1 MTTNYTDQAEGT
13 GSRDTNPP
21 VTEQRIYKNVAED
34 LDDDKLGEIGEMCK
48 RGYDDDFAT
57 TQDWRDQVEDWLK
70 LATQTM
76 EAKNWPWPNASN
88 IKYPLISTASMQFS
102 ARAYPTLVPSDGKIV
117 KPIVVGKDPDGSK
130 IKKAIK
136 VAKFM
141 SWQLK
146 YDMPHWDEEM
156 DRLLM
161 MVAMM
166 GTMFKKTYYDP
177 HTEQICSKIV
187 DSREIVINYFAENI
201 ENAARISEH
210 VLLYDRE
217 VEDRVRSGA
226 FIDADLG
233 PPTAAAFEHLNSD
246 ADDDT
251 LPYFLVQQETWLDL
265 RDDGVKAPYTV
276 TFEKTTGKVL
286 AIYPRFRP
294 KDIISRGEKIVE
306 IRGHSIYTK
315 FGFIPNPESAI
326 YDIGFG
332 HLIGPLNESVNTLV
346 NQLVD
351 AGTLANLQ
359 AGFIGK
365 GLRLQKGDMVLR
377 PGEWKSV
384 NAVGDDL
391 KKQIVPIPAK
401 EPSSTL
407 FQLLGTLVSS
417 GKELASVA
425 EIFVGKMPGQ
435 NTPATTTMATIEQ
448 GMKVFTAIY
457 KRVYRSL
464 EKEFKKIY
472 RLNSLY
478 LDFNTAVAVLEEPI
492 GPEDFDQENYDI
504 CPGADPTA
512 VSSTERLLKAQGLM
526 ELMAAF
532 GPAGLLD
539 PGKVLMRILEAQEQ
553 PNWEELIP
561 GMQEQGAPQPPPQQP
576 DPKMMEMEMKMK
588 AEQEKSALKRDE
600 MQQKMAIEER
610 SAETKLQMEKA
621 MGATKLQ
628 QQAMK
633 NNLDAEAAEHKQR
646 IFMAEGAQKVG
657 QKEVDHQQKLRHGE
671 EAHKSKISQQKT
683 SESGSKTKS
692 PKK

>member
-1 MTTNYTDQAEGT
+1 MNYTDDQEEAQ
-13 GSRDTNPP
+13 SPDTNS
-21 VTEQRIYKNVAED
+21 YKNVAEG
-34 LDDDKLGEIGEMCK
+34 LSEDKLADIGEMCK
-48 RGYDDDFAT
+48 QGYEDDFET
-57 TQDWRDQVEDWLK
+57 TQDWRDQVEEWLK

-76 EAKNWPWPNASN
+76 EPKNWPWPNASN
-88 IKYPLISTASMQFS
+88 IKYPLISTAAMQFS

-117 KPIVVGKDPDGSK
+117 KPQVIGRDPEQTK
-130 IKKAIK
+130 IKRAIK
-136 VAKFM
+136 VAQFM

-146 YDMPHWDEEM
+146 YDMKNWDEEM

-177 HTEQICSKIV
+177 HTEKICSKIV
-187 DSREIVINYFAENI
+187 DSREIVINYFADSI
-201 ENAARISEH
+201 DNAARISEH
-210 VLLYDRE
+210 ILLYKRE
-217 VEDRVRSGA
+217 VDDRIRSKA
-226 FIDADLG
+226 FIDTDLG
-233 PPTAAAFEHLNSD
+233 PPTAAAFDGD
-246 ADDDT
+246 ASTTADDT
-251 LPYFLVQQETWLDL
+251 LPYFFVQQETWLDL
-265 RDDGVKAPYTV
+265 KDDGYEAPYTV
-276 TFEKTTGKVL
+276 TFEKTTGKVV

-294 KDIISRGEKIVE
+294 EDIVERNGKIVQVN
-306 IRGHSIYTK
+306 GHSIYTK

-365 GLRLQKGDMVLR
+365 GLRLQKGDTILR

-464 EKEFKKIY
+464 ECEFKKIY

-478 LDFNTAVAVLEEPI
+478 LDYNTAVSVLDEPI
-492 GPEDFDQENYDI
+492 GPEDFIVEDYDI

-526 ELMAAF
+526 ELMGAF

-539 PGKVLMRILEAQEQ
+539 PLEVLKRILEAQEQ
-553 PNWEELIP
+553 PNWEALIP
-561 GMQEQGAPQPPPQQP
+561 GFQETGQAPQPPQQP
-576 DPKMMEMEMKMK
+576 DPKMLEMQMKMQ
-588 AEQEKSALKRDE
+588 AEQEKSGLKRDE
-600 MQQKMAIEER
+600 MQQKMALEQR
-610 SAETKLQMEKA
+610 SAETKMQMEESLGA
-621 MGATKLQ
+621 MKLQ

-633 NNLDAEAAEHKQR
+633 NNLDAEAAEHKQK

-657 QKEVDHQQKLRHGE
+657 QKEVDHKQKLRHDE
-671 EAHKSKISQQKT
+671 ESHKSKLSQEKT
-683 SESGSKTKS
+683 SKSGSKTSS